1 MQESDLLLHEAGV
14 PPIHTPAAPL
24 LALPAA
30 VRKSLRII
38 HVSDQRA
45 ATDFQGIEMVRAGFE
60 HTIAIPVPPSP
71 YAHST
76 NILQMLLST
85 DLFRSLE
92 AGAAIDFLQVVRVR
106 TYHEG
111 DVICTVGDPPDD
123 LRIVQSGTV
132 RYERDGASRELRYC
146 DYFGEVSMLTQT
158 SHLATATATSRV
170 EMVEVSRDSFTHLL
184 STRPLLRER
193 VMRRSRLR
201 YTASWRAIGANSVFA
216 TFSMAQARHA
226 RCPQPPSPTPTAT
239 PHPDQ
244 LCLLHLE
251 HGARPS
257 RAAATHRAAHAPCA
271 PTHTAAE
278 RVHARR

>member
-1 MQESDLLLHEAGV
+1 M

-45 ATDFQGIEMVRAGFE
+45 ATDFKGIEMVRAGFE

-226 RCPQPPSPTPTAT
+226 RCPQPPTAP

-251 HGARPS
+251 RGARPS
-257 RAAATHRAAHAPCA
+257 RAAAPAQPPTAQPMRLGLPRTRPQRACTP
-271 PTHTAAE
+271 
-278 RVHARR
+278 ARR